1 MKKCTSEGKVL
12 NKMDLS
18 LFVVNTTTKERVP
31 VVLSPMTKEDVL
43 VTTREPSWQTRWDT
57 EYLQDEN
64 KKKYSLKTKDGELV
78 GLAAYTICARY
89 VMVTI
94 VYMESHPE
102 SNPTMVK
109 HKKYDGI
116 GKAMIAAGIALS
128 VNCDFDG
135 CVVLE
140 AKTTEL
146 KNHYSN
152 VYHAM
157 PLPSFGGPQRFMF
170 EGDISLAIIADYVID
185 SGKENA

>member
-1 MKKCTSEGKVL
+1 MKKYTSEGEVL

-43 VTTREPSWQTRWDT
+43 ETTREPSWQTRWDT

-94 VYMESHPE
+94 VYMESHPA
-102 SNPTMVK
+102 SNPTMVE
-109 HKKYDGI
+109 HKK
-116 GKAMIAAGIALS
+116 
-128 VNCDFDG
+128 
-135 CVVLE
+135 
-140 AKTTEL
+140 
-146 KNHYSN
+146 
-152 VYHAM
+152 
-157 PLPSFGGPQRFMF
+157 
-170 EGDISLAIIADYVID
+170 
-185 SGKENA
+185 